1 MENLSYFHRLQQQA
15 NAACDQCVEIARN
28 TTDTRTQY
36 LANKAAQLC
45 LEICQCCNPEAP
57 QADVKNAAY
66 GQGNW
71 GPQAGTG
78 WNQGHVTGYK
88 GVPVPTPRNFERIQ
102 QLANEACA
110 CCVEISRNNPDV
122 RIQFLANS
130 ACQCCLDVCQCCNV
144 ESGQAAREPQW
155 AGPVG
160 SHHVPAYQA
169 AAFNTPQQP
178 YGFSPYKQ

>member
-1 MENLSYFHRLQQQA
+1 MENLTYFHRLQQQA

-28 TTDTRTQY
+28 TNDTHTQY

-57 QADVKNAAY
+57 EAQVQTNAY
-66 GQGNW
+66 GANW
-71 GPQAGTG
+71 GLQARPT
-78 WNQGHVTGYK
+78 WNQSIASGYP
-88 GVPVPTPRNFERIQ
+88 GAPVPSARNFERIQ

-110 CCVEISRNNPDV
+110 CCVEISRNNPDP

-144 ESGQAAREPQW
+144 EPERMNNASHWARPT
-155 AGPVG
+155 GIPYN
-160 SHHVPAYQA
+160 VPGYQA
-169 AAFNTPQQP
+169 AAFNAPQQP
-178 YGFSPYKQ
+178 YGFSYSK